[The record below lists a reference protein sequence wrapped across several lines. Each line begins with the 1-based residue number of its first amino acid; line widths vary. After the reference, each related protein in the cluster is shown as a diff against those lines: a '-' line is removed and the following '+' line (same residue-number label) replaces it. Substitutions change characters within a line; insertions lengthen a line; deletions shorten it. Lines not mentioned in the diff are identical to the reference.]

1 MEDAYATHLS
11 FLEIIFKHTG
21 KLNNIFEYGCGY
33 NSTPYL
39 IKNCNKLISIEMQS
53 EEWFEKIKI
62 LPSSDVRLMLGYQ
75 NYDYI
80 TKIGEKFDM
89 VFVDGHGSTRPECIN
104 ESIKL
109 KIPYIVAHDT
119 EEASYGWNRVYDSTD
134 YKQYNYKKYKNWTT
148 LWTTDQSFYDSVK
161 DFI

>member
-1 MEDAYATHLS
+1 
-11 FLEIIFKHTG
+11 
-21 KLNNIFEYGCGY
+21 
-33 NSTPYL
+33 
-39 IKNCNKLISIEMQS
+39 MQS